1 MLMKD
6 DIDNLTVLAALSRQ
20 ESFQKASGA
29 TSLLADLRETLGL
42 SSDQVE
48 KLKALEPGIALEVS
62 MWKQIFEMQSRIES
76 IVTLCV
82 PALRKVEKQ
91 FADAFLHDDLLV
103 KLFRLVQANMDGI
116 RYLDLNA
123 SVNEGTTNREARTD
137 VIT

>member
-1 MLMKD
+1 
-6 DIDNLTVLAALSRQ
+6 
-20 ESFQKASGA
+20 
-29 TSLLADLRETLGL
+29 
-42 SSDQVE
+42 
-48 KLKALEPGIALEVS
+48 
-62 MWKQIFEMQSRIES
+62 MWKRIFEMQSRIEA

-123 SVNEGTTNREARTD
+123 SVNVDKPERRHDYRRDYLGF
-137 VIT
+137 